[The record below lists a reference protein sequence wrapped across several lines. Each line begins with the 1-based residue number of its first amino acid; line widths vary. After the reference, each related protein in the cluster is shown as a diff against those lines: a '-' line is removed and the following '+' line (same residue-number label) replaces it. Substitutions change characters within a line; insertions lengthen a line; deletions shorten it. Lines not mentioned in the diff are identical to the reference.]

1 MMKKYRIFIFSI
13 FLSLFLFLPLKANA
27 ASASYVFSGG
37 GELEYGGTKNVTLY
51 IRNISGGKVDAWDG
65 ELISTSPG
73 CISIENVSTTAPTS
87 GAGGTRFIGQDPG
100 GRTSGFE
107 VLTFRVK
114 AGNGVCSASVT
125 FSEGVMAFAADNE
138 GNKPADVNASGSVSF
153 SVRPPKSGNNN
164 LSGLSLS
171 TGSINFS
178 PGNTSYSVNVAAS
191 VTSITIDATKE
202 DSKASVS
209 GTGTKSLGYGNN
221 TFNVVVTAENGSK
234 KTYTINVNRADDRSK
249 NNNLKS
255 LSFSNA
261 KLKTNFDPNKTSYDI
276 SVPYEVSKLDIK
288 AVAQDG
294 KARIS
299 INNPNL
305 VAEETVTATITVT
318 AENGAQ
324 KTYTLKV
331 ARGKDPN
338 KILSTN
344 GYLKT
349 FKSSYGDL
357 SPVFNKEKFEYAL
370 YVPYEVEKVDFTY
383 EVEDK
388 KYATVKQEK
397 PEKLLADSYNTYKF
411 IVTAEDESKTTY
423 TVYVYRG
430 KNMEEEK
437 ETVSLNIKK
446 LKVKSG
452 KLTTTFSNNETNY
465 TYTGDFKCDY
475 ELEDENATSK
485 TFKVK
490 DLYVIRVEDSLG
502 NSKTYSFIKKSSN
515 TLTYILLGII
525 FGLTLIILYLVF
537 VKEKLNRKK
546 GK

>member
-37 GELEYGGTKNVTLY
+37 GELEYGGTKNVSL
-51 IRNISGGKVDAWDG
+51 RLENISGGKANSWQG
-65 ELISTSPG
+65 ELVSSNSG
-73 CISIENVSTTAPTS
+73 CISIESVSVNAPTQ
-87 GAGGTRFIGQDPG
+87 GGSRFIGFDT

-107 VLTFRVK
+107 VLTFKVK
-114 AGNGVCSASVT
+114 AGNGVCSVNISIIDSLV
-125 FSEGVMAFAADNE
+125 AF
-138 GNKPADVNASGSVSF
+138 DVNPDGVSPSASVSF

-178 PGNTSYSVNVAAS
+178 PGNTNYSVNVAAN
-191 VTSITIDATKE
+191 VTSITISATKE

-209 GTGTKSLGYGNN
+209 GDGTKGLGYGNN
-221 TFNVVVTAENGSK
+221 SFNVVVTAENGSK

-261 KLKTNFDPNKTSYDI
+261 KLKTNFDPSKTTYDI

-288 AVAQDG
+288 AVAQDS

-357 SPVFNKEKFEYAL
+357 SPVFNKEKYEYAL

-515 TLTYILLGII
+515 MLTYTLLGII
-525 FGLTLIILYLVF
+525 FVLILIILYLVF
-537 VKEKLNRKK
+537 IKEKISRKK

>member
-37 GELEYGGTKNVTLY
+37 GELEYGGTKNVTLA
-51 IRNISGGKVDAWDG
+51 INVSSGATDAWDG
-65 ELISTSPG
+65 ELYSTNPG
-73 CISIENVSTTAPTS
+73 CISIESVSTVKPTN
-87 GAGGTRFIGQDPG
+87 GAGGTSFIGFDTD
-100 GRTSGFE
+100 GRSGRFD

-114 AGNGVCSASVT
+114 AGNSVCSASVT
-125 FSEGVMAFAADNE
+125 FSRGVIAFQANSEG
-138 GNKPADVNASGSVSF
+138 GNKPPDVDASGSVSF

-164 LSGLSLS
+164 LSSLSLS

-178 PGNTSYSVNVAAS
+178 PGNTNYSVNVAAS
-191 VTSITIDATKE
+191 VTSITISATKE

-209 GTGTKSLGYGNN
+209 GDGTKGLGYGNN

-261 KLKTNFDPNKTSYDI
+261 KLKTNFDPSKTTYDI

-299 INNPNL
+299 INNPSL

-357 SPVFNKEKFEYAL
+357 SPVFNKEKYEYAL

-437 ETVSLNIKK
+437 EAVSLNIKK

-515 TLTYILLGII
+515 MLTYTLLGII
-525 FGLTLIILYLVF
+525 FVLILIILYLVF
-537 VKEKLNRKK
+537 IKEKISRKK